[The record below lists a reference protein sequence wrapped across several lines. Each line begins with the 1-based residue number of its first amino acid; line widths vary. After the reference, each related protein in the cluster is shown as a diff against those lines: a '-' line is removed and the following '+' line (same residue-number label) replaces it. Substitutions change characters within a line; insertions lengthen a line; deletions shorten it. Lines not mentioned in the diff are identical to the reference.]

1 MDNEQKT
8 TIAGEV
14 EITGTIKSVGG
25 LRIDGK
31 LEGEL
36 ICKGDAVVGKSA
48 TIKGNLAVN
57 SAVIEGNV
65 QGNIVAQDKI
75 DMKASARVQGDI
87 KSKRLA
93 VEDGVTFVG
102 KSEVNPSG
110 QAVTPPAAAAPVQG
124 PGDGKSEAKTGA
136 PVRK

>member
-1 MDNEQKT
+1 MENEQKT
-8 TIAGEV
+8 IIASEV
-14 EITGTIKSVGG
+14 EITGTVKSAGG

-36 ICKGDAVVGKSA
+36 ICKGDAVVGKTA
-48 TIKGNLAVN
+48 TIKGNLSVN
-57 SAVIEGNV
+57 SVVVEGNV
-65 QGNIVAQDKI
+65 QGNIAAQDKI

-87 KSKRLA
+87 KSKRLS

-110 QAVTPPAAAAPVQG
+110 QVVAPSAQPAAAPAEPQ
-124 PGDGKSEAKTGA
+124 PDEKSKAFAK
-136 PVRK
+136 R